1 MLLAVNEAV
10 HLITAD
16 ATEADCPP
24 LQTTENVGSGRRQNA
39 RNTNGSKDESRRRKN
54 VFVFFWGSS
63 WYLGPKGRRT
73 VASSDAPLTI
83 SQNKRL

>member
-16 ATEADCPP
+16 ATESDCPP
-24 LQTTENVGSGRRQNA
+24 LPTTENVGTAGADKTRATQNSA
-39 RNTNGSKDESRRRKN
+39 QKTKPKKCSFL
-54 VFVFFWGSS
+54 VSS
-63 WYLGPKGRRT
+63 WYLGPKKKRRT
-73 VASSDAPLTI
+73 VASSDGEPLAI